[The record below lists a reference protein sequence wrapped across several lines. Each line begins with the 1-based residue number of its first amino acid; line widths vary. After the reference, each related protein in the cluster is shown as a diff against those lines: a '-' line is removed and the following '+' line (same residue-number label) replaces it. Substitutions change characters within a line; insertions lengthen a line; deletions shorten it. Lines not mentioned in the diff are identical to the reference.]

1 MPAIIGQSRAG
12 KLRMIAQG
20 GEKRSPAAADVPTMI
35 ESGVPGFEMSSWQ
48 AIYAPKGTPKPIVDR
63 LHAEIAKVL
72 KMPDVQAK
80 LHDQLGMDL
89 VGGSPQE
96 LAALMAREIPRWAA
110 LVKKSGAS
118 AN

>member
-1 MPAIIGQSRAG
+1 
-12 KLRMIAQG
+12 MIA
-20 GEKRSPAAADVPTMI
+20 
-35 ESGVPGFEMSSWQ
+35 SGVTGYEMSSWQ
-48 AIYAPKGTPKPIVDR
+48 PIYAPKGTPRPIVER

-80 LHDQLGMDL
+80 LHGQLGRDL
-89 VGGSPQE
+89 VGGTPQE
-96 LAALMAREIPRWAA
+96 RAALMASEIPRWAA